1 MRTIFKTKLDICD
14 FQTVELP
21 QDFKILHLGMQ
32 DGVPCIWYECT
43 SDMPLVHL
51 DIYCFGT
58 GYVMDNMPAGTE
70 YIGTVQSDGFVWH
83 FYRNIRY
90 REIKGN

>member
-21 QDFKILHLGMQ
+21 QDFKILHIAKQ
-32 DGVPCIWYECT
+32 NGVPCIWYECNH
-43 SDMPLVHL
+43 DMPLVYL

-58 GYVMDNMPAGTE
+58 GYRMDNLPAMV
-70 YIGTVQSDGFVWH
+70 YIGTVQIDGYVWH
-83 FYRNIRY
+83 FYRAQTWR
-90 REIKGN
+90 R